1 MLVLSLQ
8 TVFLVFVLFRLLVCP
23 VIHFSPL
30 IARYNVPGK
39 KNCYK
44 LAFSNMVVFGEGVLV
59 MVGKEGRKNGAM
71 AAEDSAGRMAELVLA
86 LV

>member
-1 MLVLSLQ
+1 VLNCLD
-8 TVFLVFVLFRLLVCP
+8 LWLL
-23 VIHFSPL
+23 
-30 IARYNVPGK
+30 
-39 KNCYK
+39 
-44 LAFSNMVVFGEGVLV
+44 VVFGEGVLV